1 MARRVV
7 QLTDKKVKSIKPT
20 DKEQLLSDGQ
30 GLQLRIMPNG
40 TKSWRFVYKSPAT
53 GKRGNM
59 ALGTYPILSI
69 ANARK
74 KAEGYRELVALDID
88 PKHHKREEKEKSE
101 AIHQHT
107 LFNVSHNW
115 IELKKSEVTED
126 YAKDIWRSFEL
137 HVFPTLSS
145 QPISMITAQ
154 SVIETLKVVEAKG
167 SLETVRRL
175 TQRLNEVMVYA
186 MNCGLLQANPISNI
200 LAAFKKPT
208 KQNMKKLESNELPAL
223 MNALA
228 NASIKRSTRC
238 LIEFQLHTMTRP
250 NEAAG
255 AKWAEFDLLERVWL
269 IPKERMKKRKEHR
282 IPLTEE
288 VINLLKTMRA
298 MKGNSEYVFPSI
310 KDPKK
315 PMHSQTANMALKR
328 MGFKDRL
335 VSHGMRAIAS
345 TILNENGHDFVLVEA
360 ALAHAIGDSTQ
371 RSYNRTDY
379 LERRRDLM
387 DWWSKH
393 IVNASK
399 AKVSLA
405 AVS

>member
-30 GLQLRIMPNG
+30 GLQLRVMPNG

-59 ALGTYPILSI
+59 TLGIYPRLSI

-115 IELKKSEVTED
+115 IERKKSEVTED

-255 AKWAEFDLLERVWL
+255 AKWEEFDLLERVWL

-298 MKGNSEYVFPSI
+298 MNGNSEYVFPSI

-335 VSHGMRAIAS
+335 VSHGMRAMAS

-379 LERRRDLM
+379 LERRKELM
-387 DWWSKH
+387 NWWSKY
-393 IVNASK
+393 IVEASYTNTSL
-399 AKVSLA
+399 VSA
-405 AVS
+405 A

>member
-7 QLTDKKVKSIKPT
+7 QLTDKKVKGIKPT
-20 DKEQLLSDGQ
+20 EKEQLFSDGQ
-30 GLQLRIMPNG
+30 GLQLRVMPNG
-40 TKSWRFVYKSPAT
+40 TKSWRFVYKSPTT
-53 GKRGNM
+53 GKRANI
-59 ALGTYPILSI
+59 ALGTYKKLSI

-74 KAEGYRELVALDID
+74 KAEGYRELVALNID
-88 PKHHKREEKEKSE
+88 PKHHEKEEKEKHE
-101 AIHQHT
+101 AIHKHT
-107 LFNVSHNW
+107 LFNVSLEW
-115 IELKKSEVTED
+115 MELKKSKVTEN

-167 SLETVRRL
+167 SLETVKRL

-186 MNCGLLQANPISNI
+186 MNCGLLQSNPISNI

-208 KQNMKKLESNELPAL
+208 KKNMKKLESNELPAL

-255 AKWAEFDLLERVWL
+255 AKWEEFDLLERVWL

-298 MKGNSEYVFPSI
+298 MNGNSEYVFPSI

-335 VSHGMRAIAS
+335 VSHGMRAMAS

-387 DWWSKH
+387 DWWSNH
-393 IVNASK
+393 IVNASQSR
-399 AKVSLA
+399 VSLA
-405 AVS
+405 VVA